1 MSPVINLSAQ
11 EHGAQ
16 LQSGDGGLKTVID
29 VYSGQFGSRV
39 SIFASKND
47 LFGTVLLHAQK
58 QDPDI
63 KYKLVSFC
71 QSQQEIAMM
80 YWACKQLV
88 ICSFSVSSRKTI
100 FDEDTSLYWHSVS
113 SGFNVFQLRRKT
125 PVLKVLKLH
134 QLFSNSDWCLVLG
147 RSSTLCFCA
156 VYVIIEMRLAPYCF
170 IFLCRLLWGVGVTLY
185 IVVLMMAKMAF
196 YQSHS
201 GDCTCSTSSCSSIS
215 AFM

>member
-1 MSPVINLSAQ
+1 MPPVSVINLSAQ

-125 PVLKVLKLH
+125 PVLKVLTLH
-134 QLFSNSDWCLVLG
+134 QLFSNSDWCLVLFM
-147 RSSTLCFCA
+147 SSLKWGWLFTVSYSCADYSEESVWLC
-156 VYVIIEMRLAPYCF
+156 
-170 IFLCRLLWGVGVTLY
+170 
-185 IVVLMMAKMAF
+185 
-196 YQSHS
+196 
-201 GDCTCSTSSCSSIS
+201 IS
-215 AFM
+215 

>member
-1 MSPVINLSAQ
+1 MPPVINLSAQ

-100 FDEDTSLYWHSVS
+100 FDEDTALYWHSVS

-134 QLFSNSDWCLVLG
+134 QLFSNSDWCWADQAHCVFVLFM
-147 RSSTLCFCA
+147 SSLKWGWLLTVSYSCADYSEESVWLC
-156 VYVIIEMRLAPYCF
+156 
-170 IFLCRLLWGVGVTLY
+170 
-185 IVVLMMAKMAF
+185 
-196 YQSHS
+196 
-201 GDCTCSTSSCSSIS
+201 IS
-215 AFM
+215 